1 MISIDQ
7 AKAFDSI
14 NHKFMNEVY
23 KFFGIGPN
31 FRNMMATL
39 CNNRTACLIY
49 DDGSYSKNFPLEQGR
64 PQGNGPSP
72 LEYNMGQQI
81 LLFKI
86 ELDPKIQSV
95 YTHFTVPRPEPAFLG
110 IDPANVGD
118 NPYRSINL
126 RRFRNESRRE
136 TDKADGFADDCTITT
151 VMEHSSLNRVKEFL
165 ISFGSI
171 SGLKCNMDKT
181 FIMQIGR
188 RMPIDNDIINVGFKM
203 VDDLTLLG
211 VKLSNNVDNFLNN
224 FDAVQL

>member
-1 MISIDQ
+1 MYKVLSPAANNRLKKTRDLFFSRAQKGFTGSRYIQEVLINALETFSYCNFHNINGVMISIDQ

-31 FRNMMATL
+31 FRNIMATL

-86 ELDPKIQSV
+86 
-95 YTHFTVPRPEPAFLG
+95 
-110 IDPANVGD
+110 
-118 NPYRSINL
+118 
-126 RRFRNESRRE
+126 
-136 TDKADGFADDCTITT
+136 
-151 VMEHSSLNRVKEFL
+151 
-165 ISFGSI
+165 
-171 SGLKCNMDKT
+171 
-181 FIMQIGR
+181 
-188 RMPIDNDIINVGFKM
+188 
-203 VDDLTLLG
+203 
-211 VKLSNNVDNFLNN
+211 
-224 FDAVQL
+224 